1 MHGFQLVRIYE
12 EMKNLGLVRSREQF
26 SRSWCGRHPG
36 YLRDYLRRE
45 GATMRVS
52 VQTIQCVRLR
62 LAEAGSLLPPDLRDR
77 VQAFDA
83 AILRDMR
90 VADLLGRRSID
101 ARITA

>member
-1 MHGFQLVRIYE
+1 MYGFQLVRLYE
-12 EMKNLGLVRSREQF
+12 EMKNLGLVLSREQF

-52 VQTIQCVRLR
+52 LQTVQRVRMR
-62 LAEAGSLLPPDLRDR
+62 LAEAGALLPRDLRDR

-90 VADLLGRRSID
+90 VADLLGRRSIE
-101 ARITA
+101 AGITA